1 MHTDFLSTR
10 SIAIRFGWRRR
21 PVPGTEPE
29 AAHQRCHLGGEALQA
44 LDAFGDGLAGEVK
57 DPLVHAASREG
68 ADVTSDVIWIAGE
81 GTAGPVRR
89 RNADIITRRLIG
101 DGQCREIAA
110 LRRPSARFSL
120 SRCAR
125 ILCFGTEADPL
136 PDLI

>member
-1 MHTDFLSTR
+1 VDGRAL
-10 SIAIRFGWRRR
+10 
-21 PVPGTEPE
+21 
-29 AAHQRCHLGGEALQA
+29 AAHQRYHLGGEALQA
-44 LDAFGDGLAGEVK
+44 LDAFGDGLAAEVK
-57 DPLVHAASREG
+57 DLLVHAASREG

-81 GTAGPVRR
+81 GTAGPVRP

-136 PDLI
+136 PYLI